1 MLTPYHQADFFNPM
15 PNQKL
20 SQTPEPTRSGRL
32 KYIDTR
38 WDQLLRLVEE
48 SELRAL
54 KYLTLTNAGGAVATL
69 SFLGASEAVRNL
81 LLPKISLGFFVFGVF
96 TVGVLAALSAHKMGF
111 LFRGWKTT
119 ANKYTSDE
127 ITWGTLLA
135 DDSARVE
142 KGRSTIIAVAY
153 VSFACFITGSFV
165 GLWALFTA

>member
-1 MLTPYHQADFFNPM
+1 M
-15 PNQKL
+15 PNLKL
-20 SQTPEPTRSGRL
+20 SQTSEPARSGRL
-32 KYIDTR
+32 KYVDTR

-69 SFLGASEAVRNL
+69 SFLGASEAVRKL
-81 LLPKISLGFFVFGVF
+81 LLPKISLGFFVFGLF
-96 TVGVLAALSAHKMGF
+96 AVGVLTALSAHKMGF
-111 LFRGWKTT
+111 LFREWKTT

-142 KGRSTIIAVAY
+142 KGRCLLITVAY
-153 VSFACFITGSFV
+153 IAFACFIAGSFV
-165 GLWALFTA
+165 GLWALFSA